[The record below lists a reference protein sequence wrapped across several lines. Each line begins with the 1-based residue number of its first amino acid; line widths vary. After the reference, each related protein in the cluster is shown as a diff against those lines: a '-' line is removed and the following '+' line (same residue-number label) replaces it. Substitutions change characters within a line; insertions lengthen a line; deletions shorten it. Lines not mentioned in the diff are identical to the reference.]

1 MVIKKTL
8 KLMILV
14 PVILFTGF
22 QCTNEKKLLENI
34 PESEFIN
41 NCPDVLYDFG
51 ETITIGDPDDRFMI
65 RLPYNW
71 DIRESYTDS
80 LYGIYASNYLS
91 IPIEVKERMALSVT
105 GYRSEKELDEYVL
118 DELLE
123 LIKGE
128 GIRVLEKGK
137 TMMIGSQ
144 FPWVLFE
151 MPKTVY
157 NMVYYIKNPEKSD
170 YYLIQAVSYDTVNYR
185 TKMCHLKQ
193 LVKSFELEGK

>member
-1 MVIKKTL
+1 MAIKKTL
-8 KLMILV
+8 KLMVLV